1 MLALWI
7 ILGILALLALLLVLP
22 LRIYL
27 KYDVNCGLRYRV
39 KYLFLTLADSEAPE
53 KPEQPEQPVKKAA
66 ETGKKRSGSGA
77 AAKLLSFLGLE
88 DVSSAANAKKALN
101 EKGLAEMIRGVFGA
115 VKALFSRISRLV
127 CHGEFRRFDLRI
139 VVGDTDCADAAMNYG
154 ELCAAVYPLLAFL
167 ESKLKFHRRNVELRC
182 DFSAESTEA
191 VFDGQLNYRPV
202 YLLGF
207 LLGLVGQYLKQDKK
221 KGRT

>member
-27 KYDVNCGLRYRV
+27 KYDADGGLRYRV
-39 KYLFLTLADSEAPE
+39 KYLFLTLADSETPE
-53 KPEQPEQPVKKAA
+53 KPEQPVKKAA
-66 ETGKKRSGSGA
+66 EAEKKRSGSGM

-88 DVSSAANAKKALN
+88 DVSSAANAKKALK
-101 EKGLAEMIRGVFGA
+101 EKGLAETIRGVFCA

-139 VVGDTDCADAAMNYG
+139 VVGDTDCADAAMSYG

-167 ESKLKFHRRNVELRC
+167 ESKLKFRRRNVDLRC

-191 VFDGQLNYRPV
+191 VFEGQLNYRPV
-202 YLLGF
+202 YFLGF
-207 LLGLVGQYLKQDKK
+207 LLGLVGQYLRQDKK

>member
-7 ILGILALLALLLVLP
+7 ILGILALLVLLLVLP

-27 KYDVNCGLRYRV
+27 KYDADGGLRYRV
-39 KYLFLTLADSEAPE
+39 KYLFLTLADSEVPE
-53 KPEQPEQPVKKAA
+53 KPEQPVKKAA
-66 ETGKKRSGSGA
+66 EAEKKRSGSGM

-115 VKALFSRISRLV
+115 VKALFSRISRLM

-139 VVGDTDCADAAMNYG
+139 VVGDTDCANAAMSYG

-167 ESKLKFHRRNVELRC
+167 ESKLKFRRRNVDLRC

>member
-7 ILGILALLALLLVLP
+7 ILGILALLALLLVFP

-27 KYDVNCGLRYRV
+27 KYDADGGLRYRV

-53 KPEQPEQPVKKAA
+53 KPEQPVKKAA
-66 ETGKKRSGSGA
+66 EAEKKRSGSGM

-101 EKGLAEMIRGVFGA
+101 EKGLAEMIHSVFGA
-115 VKALFSRISRLV
+115 VKALFSRISRLM

-167 ESKLKFHRRNVELRC
+167 ESKLKFRRRNVDLRC

>member
-27 KYDVNCGLRYRV
+27 KYDADGGLRYRV
-39 KYLFLTLADSEAPE
+39 KYLFLTLTDSEAPE
-53 KPEQPEQPVKKAA
+53 KPEQPVKKAA
-66 ETGKKRSGSGA
+66 EAEKTRSGSGM

-101 EKGLAEMIRGVFGA
+101 EKGLAEMIHSVFGA
-115 VKALFSRISRLV
+115 VKALFSRISRLM

-167 ESKLKFHRRNVELRC
+167 ESRLKFRRRNVDLRC

-207 LLGLVGQYLKQDKK
+207 LLGLVGQYLRQDKK

>member
-27 KYDVNCGLRYRV
+27 KYDADGGLRYRV
-39 KYLFLTLADSEAPE
+39 KYLFLTLADSEVPE
-53 KPEQPEQPVKKAA
+53 KPEQPVKKAA
-66 ETGKKRSGSGA
+66 EAEKKRSGSGM

-101 EKGLAEMIRGVFGA
+101 EKGLAEMIHSVFGA
-115 VKALFSRISRLV
+115 VKALFSRISRLM

-139 VVGDTDCADAAMNYG
+139 VVGDTDCADAAMSYG
-154 ELCAAVYPLLAFL
+154 ELCAAAYPLLAFL
-167 ESKLKFHRRNVELRC
+167 ESKLKFRRRNVDLRC

-207 LLGLVGQYLKQDKK
+207 LLGLVGQYLRQDKK

>member
-27 KYDVNCGLRYRV
+27 KYDADGGLRYRV

-53 KPEQPEQPVKKAA
+53 KPEQPVKKAA
-66 ETGKKRSGSGA
+66 EAEKRRSGSGA

-101 EKGLAEMIRGVFGA
+101 EKGLAEMICGVFGA
-115 VKALFSRISRLV
+115 VKTLFSRISRLV

-167 ESKLKFHRRNVELRC
+167 ESKLKFRRRNVDLRC

>member
-7 ILGILALLALLLVLP
+7 TLGILALLVLLLVLP

-27 KYDVNCGLRYRV
+27 KYDADGGLRYRV
-39 KYLFLTLADSEAPE
+39 KYLFLTLADSEVPE
-53 KPEQPEQPVKKAA
+53 KPEQPVKKAA
-66 ETGKKRSGSGA
+66 EAEKKRSGSGM

-101 EKGLAEMIRGVFGA
+101 EKGLAEMICGVFGA
-115 VKALFSRISRLV
+115 VKALFSRISRLM
-127 CHGEFRRFDLRI
+127 CHGEFHRFDLRI

-167 ESKLKFHRRNVELRC
+167 ESKLKFRRRNVDLRC

>member
-27 KYDVNCGLRYRV
+27 KYDADGGLRYRV

-53 KPEQPEQPVKKAA
+53 KPEQPTKKAVEA
-66 ETGKKRSGSGA
+66 EKKRSGSGA

-115 VKALFSRISRLV
+115 VKSLFSRISRLV

-167 ESKLKFHRRNVELRC
+167 ESKLKFRRRNVDLRC
-182 DFSAESTEA
+182 DFSVESTEA
-191 VFDGQLNYRPV
+191 VFDGQLNYRPI

>member
-7 ILGILALLALLLVLP
+7 ILGILALLALLLVFP

-27 KYDVNCGLRYRV
+27 KYDADGGLRYRV

-53 KPEQPEQPVKKAA
+53 KPEQPVKKAA
-66 ETGKKRSGSGA
+66 EAEKKRSGSGM

-101 EKGLAEMIRGVFGA
+101 EKGLAEMIHSVFGA
-115 VKALFSRISRLV
+115 VKALFSRISRLM

-139 VVGDTDCADAAMNYG
+139 VVGDTDCANAAMSYG

-167 ESKLKFHRRNVELRC
+167 ESKLKFRRRNVDLRC

-207 LLGLVGQYLKQDKK
+207 LLGLVGQYLRQDKK

>member
-1 MLALWI
+1 MVTA
-7 ILGILALLALLLVLP
+7 
-22 LRIYL
+22 
-27 KYDVNCGLRYRV
+27 
-39 KYLFLTLADSEAPE
+39 
-53 KPEQPEQPVKKAA
+53 
-66 ETGKKRSGSGA
+66 GKKYNTRKFDHAIIKCSDRFHIEVVSRLIKHKYVTSHDHHTGEKYTNFFSSGSGA

-167 ESKLKFHRRNVELRC
+167 ESRLKFRRRNVDLRC

>member
-27 KYDVNCGLRYRV
+27 KYDTDGGLRYRV

-53 KPEQPEQPVKKAA
+53 KPEQPVKKAA
-66 ETGKKRSGSGA
+66 ETEKKRSGSGA

-88 DVSSAANAKKALN
+88 DVSSAANAKKALK
-101 EKGLAEMIRGVFGA
+101 EKGLAETIRGVFCA

-207 LLGLVGQYLKQDKK
+207 LLGLVGQYLKQGKK

>member
-7 ILGILALLALLLVLP
+7 TLGILALLVLLLVLP

-27 KYDVNCGLRYRV
+27 KYDADGGLRYRV
-39 KYLFLTLADSEAPE
+39 KYLFLTLADSEVPE
-53 KPEQPEQPVKKAA
+53 KPEQPVKKAA
-66 ETGKKRSGSGA
+66 EAEKKRSGSGM

-101 EKGLAEMIRGVFGA
+101 EKGLAEMICGVFGA
-115 VKALFSRISRLV
+115 VKALFSRISRLM
-127 CHGEFRRFDLRI
+127 CHGEFHRFDLRI
-139 VVGDTDCADAAMNYG
+139 VVGDTDCADAAMSYG

-167 ESKLKFHRRNVELRC
+167 ESKLKFRRRNVDLRC

>member
-7 ILGILALLALLLVLP
+7 TLGILALLALLLVFP

-27 KYDVNCGLRYRV
+27 KYDADGGLRYRV

-53 KPEQPEQPVKKAA
+53 KPEQPVKKAA
-66 ETGKKRSGSGA
+66 EAEKKRSGSGM

-101 EKGLAEMIRGVFGA
+101 EKGLAEMIHSVFGA
-115 VKALFSRISRLV
+115 VKALFSRISRLM

-167 ESKLKFHRRNVELRC
+167 ESKLKFRRRNVDLRC

-207 LLGLVGQYLKQDKK
+207 LLGLVGQYLRQDKK

>member
-27 KYDVNCGLRYRV
+27 KYDADGGLRYRV

-53 KPEQPEQPVKKAA
+53 KPEQPVKKAA
-66 ETGKKRSGSGA
+66 EAEKKRSGSGM

-167 ESKLKFHRRNVELRC
+167 ESKLKFRRRNIDLRC

-191 VFDGQLNYRPV
+191 VFDGQLHYRPV

>member
-7 ILGILALLALLLVLP
+7 ILGILALLVLLLVLP

-27 KYDVNCGLRYRV
+27 KYDADGGLRYRV
-39 KYLFLTLADSEAPE
+39 KYLFLTLADSEVPE
-53 KPEQPEQPVKKAA
+53 KPEQPVKKAA
-66 ETGKKRSGSGA
+66 EAEKKRSGSGM

-101 EKGLAEMIRGVFGA
+101 EKGLAEMICGVFGA
-115 VKALFSRISRLV
+115 VKALFSRISRLM
-127 CHGEFRRFDLRI
+127 CHGEFHRFDLRI

-167 ESKLKFHRRNVELRC
+167 ESKLKFRRRNVDLRC

>member
-7 ILGILALLALLLVLP
+7 TLGILALLVLLLVLP

-27 KYDVNCGLRYRV
+27 KYDADGGLRYRV
-39 KYLFLTLADSEAPE
+39 KYLFLTLADSEVPE
-53 KPEQPEQPVKKAA
+53 KPEQPVKKAA
-66 ETGKKRSGSGA
+66 EAEKKRSGSGM

-101 EKGLAEMIRGVFGA
+101 EKGLAEMICGVFGA
-115 VKALFSRISRLV
+115 VKALFSRISRLM
-127 CHGEFRRFDLRI
+127 CHGEFHRFDLRI
-139 VVGDTDCADAAMNYG
+139 VVGDTDCADAAMSYG
-154 ELCAAVYPLLAFL
+154 ELCAAAYPLLAFL
-167 ESKLKFHRRNVELRC
+167 ESKLKFRRRNVDLRC

>member
-27 KYDVNCGLRYRV
+27 KYDADGGLRYRV

-53 KPEQPEQPVKKAA
+53 KPEQPVKKAA
-66 ETGKKRSGSGA
+66 EAEKRRSGSGT

-101 EKGLAEMIRGVFGA
+101 EKGLAEMICGVFGA
-115 VKALFSRISRLV
+115 VKTLFSRISRLV

-167 ESKLKFHRRNVELRC
+167 ESKLKFRRRNVDLRC

-202 YLLGF
+202 YLLEF

>member
-27 KYDVNCGLRYRV
+27 KYDTDGGLRYRV

-53 KPEQPEQPVKKAA
+53 KPEQPVEKAA
-66 ETGKKRSGSGA
+66 ETEKKRSGSGA

-88 DVSSAANAKKALN
+88 DVSSAANAKKALK
-101 EKGLAEMIRGVFGA
+101 EKGLAETIRGVFCA

-207 LLGLVGQYLKQDKK
+207 LLGLVGQYLKQGKK

>member
-7 ILGILALLALLLVLP
+7 ILGILALLVLLLVLP

-27 KYDVNCGLRYRV
+27 KYDADGGLRYRV

-53 KPEQPEQPVKKAA
+53 KPEQPVKKAA
-66 ETGKKRSGSGA
+66 EAEKKRSGSGM

-115 VKALFSRISRLV
+115 VKALFTRISRLV

-139 VVGDTDCADAAMNYG
+139 VVGDTDCADAAMSYG

-167 ESKLKFHRRNVELRC
+167 ESKLKFRRRNVDLRC

-202 YLLGF
+202 YFLGF